1 MKKLMKNYFLLAG
14 LLIASV
20 LNFVS
25 CAGNV
30 PTDKTIRLELNSSNY
45 EDFNN
50 EEIMSQYIGKE
61 IYIHADETVDIEV
74 LDNVFWKGAYD
85 SIGVSVDEE
94 WIPIYAI
101 VDLSDTSLDMCS
113 FVGNVKKVILSKKCW
128 FIDSFNAGLLEEI
141 IAPDDNN
148 EVTSID
154 GILYNKNLTTVNGF
168 PRATKIEKLVF
179 PSTLQRFNCEFEQ
192 QTSSATK
199 EVVFPSSFKEFRLSS
214 FFRFPAL
221 EKVVFEGPVPPA
233 MYSTYTCFTECSPDI
248 KFYVPK
254 GCKQAYVDA
263 WADWY
268 SHAGYAGDLADRI
281 VESD

>member
-1 MKKLMKNYFLLAG
+1 MKKLIKNYFLFAG

-20 LNFVS
+20 FNFVS
-25 CAGNV
+25 CAGDV
-30 PTDKTIRLELNSSNY
+30 PTDNTIRLELNSSNY
-45 EDFNN
+45 NDFND

-61 IYIHADETVDIEV
+61 IYIHADKTVDIEV
-74 LDNVFWKGAYD
+74 LDNVFWRGSYD

-94 WIPIYAI
+94 WIPIYGI
-101 VDLSDTSLDMCS
+101 VDLSDTSLEECH
-113 FVGNVKKVILSKKCW
+113 FAGNVKKVILSKKYC

-148 EVTSID
+148 ELTSID
-154 GILYNKNLTTVNGF
+154 GILYNKDLTTVNGF

-179 PSTLQRFNCEFEQ
+179 PSTLQRFNCYFEQ

-199 EVVFPSSFKEFRLSS
+199 EVVFPSSFKEFRSSS

-221 EKVVFEGPVPPA
+221 EKVVFEGTEPPA
-233 MYSTYTCFTECSPDI
+233 MLSTYTCFTECSPDI

-254 GCKQAYVDA
+254 GCKGAYETA

-268 SHAGYAGDLADRI
+268 SHTKYAGDLADRI

>member
-1 MKKLMKNYFLLAG
+1 MKKLIKNYFLLAG

-20 LNFVS
+20 FNFLS
-25 CAGNV
+25 CAGDV
-30 PTDKTIRLELNSSNY
+30 PTDNTIRLELNSSNY
-45 EDFNN
+45 NDFND

-74 LDNVFWKGAYD
+74 LDNVFWRGAYN

-101 VDLSDTSLDMCS
+101 VDLSDTSLDMCN
-113 FVGNVKKVILSKKCW
+113 FTGNVKKVILSKKCW
-128 FIDSFNAGLLEEI
+128 FIDSYNAGLLEEI

-154 GILYNKNLTTVNGF
+154 GILYNKDLTTVNGF

-179 PSTLQRFNCEFEQ
+179 PSTLQRFNCYFEQ

-199 EVVFPSSFKEFRLSS
+199 EVVFPSSFKTFWKST
-214 FFRFPAL
+214 FFSFPAL
-221 EKVVFEGPVPPA
+221 EKVVFEGTEPPA
-233 MYSTYTCFTECSPDI
+233 MDNTYSCFTKCSPDI

-254 GCKQAYVDA
+254 GCKGAYETA